1 MSEGLKTL
9 KLLFKSLFVLANVL
23 IVVLFIASAYSD
35 RVSPNT
41 VLGFSYLGLAFPVLC
56 LLNLCF
62 VIYWLF
68 LWEWRFILIG
78 LGAFII
84 CWGPVKKYFPYHSH
98 TPEIPKENVIKVLTY
113 NVMGFAYKDH
123 TKDNPNK
130 IIEYIAN
137 SGADIVCL
145 QEYAASK
152 SNKYLNAK
160 TIYNALDM
168 YPYRSVIPVSS
179 SGYLDFGIAVYSKY
193 PISNSR
199 RIKYKSE
206 SNASSLHELN
216 VNGKKLTL
224 INNHLESFKLTM
236 EDRSR
241 YKAFIKNI
249 STDTFD
255 GIKGALEQKL
265 GPAFKIRA
273 KQAEAVAAEIEK
285 VKDGYVLV
293 CGDFNDTPISYAHR
307 TVQGPLVDSF
317 AESGRGMGVTYNQNM
332 FLFRIDHILHS
343 KNMKSMNCT
352 VDKIRYSD
360 HYPIWC
366 YLSIEEN

>member
-9 KLLFKSLFVLANVL
+9 KLLFKSLFVLTNVL
-23 IVVLFIASAYSD
+23 IVMLFIASAWSD
-35 RVSPNT
+35 RISPDT
-41 VLGFSYLGLAFPVLC
+41 ALVFSYLGLAFPVLC
-56 LLNLCF
+56 ILNLCF
-62 VIYWLF
+62 ILYWLF
-68 LWEWRFILIG
+68 LWEWRFLLIG
-78 LGAFII
+78 LSAFLL
-84 CWGPVKKYFPYHSH
+84 CWGPVKKYFPYHSQ
-98 TPEIPKENVIKVLTY
+98 TKDIPKENVLKVLTY
-113 NVMGFAYKDH
+113 NVMGFGYKDH
-123 TKDNPNK
+123 SKDSPNK
-130 IIEYIAN
+130 IVQYIAD

-145 QEYAASK
+145 QEYAVGK
-152 SNKYLNAK
+152 SEKFLTPQKLYK
-160 TIYNALDM
+160 ALYM
-168 YPYRSVIPVSS
+168 YPYRSVIPINS
-179 SGYLDFGIAVYSKY
+179 SGYLNFGIAVYSKY

-199 RIKYKSE
+199 RIKYESE
-206 SNASSLHELN
+206 SNGSSVHELN

-241 YKAFIKNI
+241 YTDFIKNI

-273 KQAEAVAAEIEK
+273 KQAEAVAVEIAKAKGE
-285 VKDGYVLV
+285 YVLV

-307 TVQGPLVDSF
+307 TIQGPLVDSF

-332 FLFRIDHILHS
+332 FLFRIDNILHS
-343 KNMKSMNCT
+343 SNMKSVNCT

-360 HYPIWC
+360 HYPLWC
-366 YLSIEEN
+366 YLTMED

>member
-23 IVVLFIASAYSD
+23 VVVLFIASAYSD
-35 RVSPNT
+35 RISPNSM
-41 VLGFSYLGLAFPVLC
+41 LGFSYLGLAFPVLC
-56 LLNLCF
+56 ILNLCF

-68 LWEWRFILIG
+68 LWEWRFLLIG

-84 CWGPVKKYFPYHSH
+84 CWGPVKKYFPYHSQVKEV
-98 TPEIPKENVIKVLTY
+98 PQENVLKVLTY
-113 NVMGFAYKDH
+113 NVMGFGYKNH
-123 TKDNPNK
+123 TKESPNK
-130 IIEYIAN
+130 VLEYIAN

-152 SNKYLNAK
+152 SEKFLTPK
-160 TIYNALDM
+160 KIFKALDM
-168 YPYRSVIPVSS
+168 YPYRSVISVSS
-179 SGYLDFGIAVYSKY
+179 NNYLNSGIAVFSKY

-199 RIKYKSE
+199 RIKYE
-206 SNASSLHELN
+206 SAYNCSSMHEVN
-216 VNGKKLTL
+216 VNGKKLVL

-241 YKAFIKNI
+241 YTAFIKNI

-255 GIKGALEQKL
+255 GIKGAIEQKL

-273 KQAEAVAAEIEK
+273 KQAEAVAEEIAK
-285 VKDGYVLV
+285 IKSDYVVV

-307 TVQGPLVDSF
+307 IIQGPLVDSF
-317 AESGRGMGVTYNQNM
+317 AESGQGIGVTYNRNM
-332 FLFRIDHILHS
+332 FWFRIDHILHS
-343 KNMKSMNCT
+343 KNIKSMNCT

-360 HYPIWC
+360 HYPLWC
-366 YLSIEEN
+366 YLTLNE

>member
-23 IVVLFIASAYSD
+23 IVVLLIASAYSD
-35 RVSPNT
+35 RVSPDT
-41 VLGFSYLGLAFPVLC
+41 MLGFSYLGLAFPVLC
-56 LLNLCF
+56 VLNLCF
-62 VIYWLF
+62 VLYWLF
-68 LWEWRFILIG
+68 LWEWRFLLIG
-78 LGAFII
+78 LCSFLI
-84 CWGPVKKYFPYHSH
+84 CWGPVKKYFPYHSRVKD
-98 TPEIPKENVIKVLTY
+98 IPQENVLKVLTY

-123 TKDNPNK
+123 TKESPNK

-145 QEYAASK
+145 QEYAVGK
-152 SNKYLNAK
+152 LDRFLTPKKVYQ
-160 TIYNALDM
+160 ALDM
-168 YPYRSVIPVSS
+168 YPYRSVIPINS
-179 SGYLDFGIAVYSKY
+179 SGYLNVGIAVFSKY

-199 RIKYKSE
+199 RIKYESE
-206 SNASSLHELN
+206 FNGSSVHELN
-216 VNGKKLTL
+216 VKGKKLTL

-241 YKAFIKNI
+241 YTAFIKNI

-273 KQAEAVAAEIEK
+273 KQAEAVAAEVARAK
-285 VKDGYVLV
+285 GDYVLV

-307 TVQGPLVDSF
+307 TIQGPLVDSF
-317 AESGRGMGVTYNQNM
+317 AESGLGMGVTYNQNM
-332 FLFRIDHILHS
+332 FWFRIDNILHS

-352 VDKIRYSD
+352 IDKIRYSD
-360 HYPIWC
+360 HYPLWC
-366 YLSIEEN
+366 YLSMEE

>member
-23 IVVLFIASAYSD
+23 VVVLFIISAYSD
-35 RVSPNT
+35 RVSPDT
-41 VLGFSYLGLAFPVLC
+41 ILGLSYLGLAFPVLFV
-56 LLNLCF
+56 LNLCF

-68 LWEWRFILIG
+68 LWEWRFLLIG
-78 LGAFII
+78 LCAFLI
-84 CWGPVKKYFPYHSH
+84 CWGPVSKYFPYHSH
-98 TPEIPKENVIKVLTY
+98 TKDIPKENVLKVLTY
-113 NVMGFAYKDH
+113 NVMGFAYKNH
-123 TKDNPNK
+123 SKDSPNK
-130 IIEYIAN
+130 IIQYIAN

-145 QEYAASK
+145 QEYAAGK
-152 SNKYLNAK
+152 SDNFLTNRKINGTLA
-160 TIYNALDM
+160 M
-168 YPYRSVIPVSS
+168 YPYRSLIPINA
-179 SGYLDFGIAVYSKY
+179 SGYLNFGIAVFSKY

-199 RIKYKSE
+199 RIKYDSE
-206 SNASSLHELN
+206 YNGSAVHEIT

-241 YKAFIKNI
+241 YKAFIKNL

-273 KQAEAVAAEIEK
+273 RQAEAVAAEIAK
-285 VKDGYVLV
+285 AKGDYILV

-307 TVQGPLVDSF
+307 TIQGPLVDSF
-317 AESGRGMGVTYNQNM
+317 AESGQGMGVTYNQNM
-332 FLFRIDHILHS
+332 FWFRIDNILHS
-343 KNMKSMNCT
+343 PNMKSINCT

-360 HYPIWC
+360 HYPLWC
-366 YLSIEEN
+366 YLTMEE

>member
-23 IVVLFIASAYSD
+23 IVVLFVISAYSD
-35 RVSPNT
+35 RVSPDT
-41 VLGFSYLGLAFPVLC
+41 ILSFSYLGLVFPILC
-56 LLNLCF
+56 VLNLCF
-62 VIYWLF
+62 ILYWLF
-68 LWEWRFILIG
+68 LWEWRFLLIG
-78 LGAFII
+78 LCSILI
-84 CWGPVKKYFPYHSH
+84 CWGSVKKYFPYHSR
-98 TPEIPKENVIKVLTY
+98 TKDIPKENVLKVLTY
-113 NVMGFAYKDH
+113 NVMAFAYLNH
-123 TKDNPNK
+123 TTESPNK
-130 IIEYIAN
+130 ILEYIAG

-145 QEYAASK
+145 QEYAVSK
-152 SNKYLNAK
+152 SDKYLTSSK
-160 TIYNALDM
+160 VYKALDM
-168 YPYRSVIPVSS
+168 YPYRSVIPINKTS
-179 SGYLDFGIAVYSKY
+179 YADYGIAVFSKY

-199 RIKYKSE
+199 KIKYKSD
-206 SNASSLHELN
+206 SNASSIHELN

-241 YKAFIKNI
+241 YTAFIKNI
-249 STDTFD
+249 GTDTFD

-273 KQAEAVAAEIEK
+273 RQADAVAEEISK
-285 VKDGYVLV
+285 AKGDYILV

-317 AESGRGMGVTYNQNM
+317 AESGQGMGITYNQNM
-332 FLFRIDHILHS
+332 FWFRIDNILHS

-352 VDKIRYSD
+352 IDKVRYSD
-360 HYPIWC
+360 HYPLWC
-366 YLSIEEN
+366 YLSLEE